1 MNCLRS
7 HWFLSCYI
15 SDQKKLKSGNSDTKS
30 KCTSDDFSVQ
40 MNKNEVYGVVKG
52 TPTQDIYEN

>member
-1 MNCLRS
+1 MNHLRS
-7 HWFLSCYI
+7 YCSYHVI
-15 SDQKKLKSGNSDTKS
+15 ADQKKLNSGNSDTKS
-30 KCTSDDFSVQ
+30 KCTSDDSSVQ